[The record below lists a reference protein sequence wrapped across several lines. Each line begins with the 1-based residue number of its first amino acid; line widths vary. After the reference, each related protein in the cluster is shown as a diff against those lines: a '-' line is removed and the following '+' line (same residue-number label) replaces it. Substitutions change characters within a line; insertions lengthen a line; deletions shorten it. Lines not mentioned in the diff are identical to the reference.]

1 MHLVAFHKA
10 LDIEERVKIMADIRE
25 RIDLGTW
32 GMFRTGWWVLHVVGI
47 VVVGYIGYW
56 IATM

>member
-1 MHLVAFHKA
+1 VIFRKVLTNNSRK
-10 LDIEERVKIMADIRE
+10 ERVKKMDEVRD

-32 GMFRTGWWVLHVVGI
+32 GAFRTGWWVLHVVGI

>member
-1 MHLVAFHKA
+1 MHLVAFHKV
-10 LDIEERVKIMADIRE
+10 LNIEERVNIMADIRE